1 MWLQMALFHSFLWL
15 SNIPLYICTTSSSSI
30 PLSMNIYFRILA
42 IVNSVAMNIAA
53 LHSLFTQLQEPL
65 VC

>member
-1 MWLQMALFHSFLWL
+1 MLLQTALFHPFKWR
-15 SNIPLYICTTSSSSI
+15 SNIPLHICTTSSSSI
-30 PLSMNIYFRILA
+30 PLSMNIYFRVLA